1 MSGLTAMAGR
11 ARKATEETRRT
22 VRRRENEQE
31 GLMRTVPT
39 GLDGLR
45 LYLQMRI
52 DRSNKRIALA
62 RKTGAGKPRGTA
74 RRQPAATPAL
84 AERRAYRDALRA
96 VTSMQAGGSAPAA
109 LRLAA
114 EEIERVKS
122 ALARIYAVTQHANHD
137 IAEAGDWSIVEGEA
151 QAALNVV
158 HEAERNR

>member
-1 MSGLTAMAGR
+1 MQS
-11 ARKATEETRRT
+11 
-22 VRRRENEQE
+22 
-31 GLMRTVPT
+31 VPT

-62 RKTGAGKPRGTA
+62 RKAAAGKPRGA
-74 RRQPAATPAL
+74 GRRAPAATLAL

-96 VTSMQAGGSAPAA
+96 LNSMQPGGSAPGA

-114 EEIERVKS
+114 EELERVKS
-122 ALARIYAVTQHANHD
+122 ALARIYEVTQHANHD
-137 IAEAGDWSIVEGEA
+137 ITEAGDWSIVEGEA

-158 HEAERNR
+158 HEAERNP